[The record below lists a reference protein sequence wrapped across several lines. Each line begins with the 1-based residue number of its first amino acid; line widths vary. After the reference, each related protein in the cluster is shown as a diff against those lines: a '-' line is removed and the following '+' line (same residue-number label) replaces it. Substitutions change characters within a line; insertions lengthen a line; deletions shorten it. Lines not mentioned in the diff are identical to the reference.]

1 MAIIQKQRATLF
13 LAKDK
18 TRKDGCAPLYVRFK
32 RVGTFEPKYSLKIYL
47 PREEWDDAQK
57 RAKNAATDALIQREK
72 ARIDLCLE
80 QSFLAQQ
87 ELGVDAL
94 ERIAKGQE
102 YQAPQP
108 NNSFYHYWAEYTKTQ
123 SERGWLIAST
133 MRGYNATLKALKDF
147 KTEIKLADISLSLL
161 QRFDSHLLTKAKK
174 EGKSDIAEARRNH
187 FKRISAVISYIQALG
202 FRLPNPIKDKSLKL
216 PKVEENKIYL
226 TEDEVSR
233 SVLLWIDGMEM
244 GFALEGNLFFD
255 TLSVFLFACFTGLR
269 IGDAIALT
277 WSNINRTDD
286 ENWVL
291 QFNTQKTNQEVILA
305 IPKIAHSILENGTFD
320 PEPGEESTTFVF
332 PLRNRNIIN
341 ENLHGLSDYLETD
354 KHITFHTARRTFAT
368 LLANKGISDYLI
380 SNALGH
386 SARNT
391 TAQYQKWTVELA
403 KENRDK
409 LSIIEL

>member
-47 PREEWDDAQK
+47 TKEEWDDTQK
-57 RAKNAATDALIQREK
+57 RAKNAAMDALVQREK

-87 ELGVDAL
+87 ELGIDDL
-94 ERIAKGQE
+94 ERIAKGKD

-108 NNSFYHYWAEYTKTQ
+108 NTSFYHYWVEYTKTQ

-133 MRGYNATLKALKDF
+133 MRGYNTTLKALKDF
-147 KTEIKLADISLSLL
+147 KAEIKLADISLSLL

-174 EGKSDIAEARRNH
+174 EGKSDIAGARRNH

-202 FRLPNPIKDKSLKL
+202 FTLPNPIKDKSLKL
-216 PKVEENKIYL
+216 PKEQQNKIYL
-226 TEDEVSR
+226 TEDEVSGL
-233 SVLLWIDGMEM
+233 VLLGIEGIEK
-244 GFALEGNLFFD
+244 GYALDDNPFFD
-255 TLSVFLFACFTGLR
+255 SLCIFLFACFTGLR

-277 WSNINRTDD
+277 WSSIDRTDD

-291 QFNTQKTNQEVILA
+291 QLNAEKTGQEVILA
-305 IPKIAHSILENGTFD
+305 IPEIAHFFLKNGTFD
-320 PEPGEESTTFVF
+320 PEPGEEGTTFVF

-341 ENLHGLSDYLETD
+341 ENLNGLSDYLGTD

-368 LLANKGISDYLI
+368 LLGNKGVSDYLI

-386 SARNT
+386 SAKNT